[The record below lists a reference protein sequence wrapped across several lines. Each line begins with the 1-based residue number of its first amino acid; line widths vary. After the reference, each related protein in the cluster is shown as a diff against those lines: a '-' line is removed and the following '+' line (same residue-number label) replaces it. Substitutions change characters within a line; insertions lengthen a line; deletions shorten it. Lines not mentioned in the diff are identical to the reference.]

1 MAYVP
6 DLDSRQC
13 EHAVDAARE
22 ARKKLALL
30 TAKDRSRML
39 RKWFDL
45 VRAAASDL
53 ADIITSENGKP
64 LAEAKGEVKYASD
77 FIDWFSG
84 EAERF
89 DGAVSGFKTRSDE

>member
-1 MAYVP
+1 
-6 DLDSRQC
+6 
-13 EHAVDAARE
+13 
-22 ARKKLALL
+22 
-30 TAKDRSRML
+30 ML

-45 VRAAASDL
+45 VQAAAGDL
-53 ADIITSENGKP
+53 ADIITGENGKP

-89 DGAVSGFKTRSDE
+89 DGAVSEPETGSGD